1 MQEAW
6 ASTGWVHP
14 PGVLF
19 AVEFLSFCKHR
30 SFYSVSQERDMPN
43 ASDLLVETD
52 SMRCIL
58 KSVPEVVLRLKVSGK
73 PLLIRSQKMAQ
84 VSSFR
89 LLQLIRE

>member
-1 MQEAW
+1 M
-6 ASTGWVHP
+6 HP

-19 AVEFLSFCKHR
+19 AVEFLSFCKH
-30 SFYSVSQERDMPN
+30 SSSYSVSQERDVLN

-58 KSVPEVVLRLKVSGK
+58 KSAPEVVLRLKVSGK
-73 PLLIRSQKMAQ
+73 PLLIRTQKMAQ
-84 VSSFR
+84 VSSFW